1 MFSRKAAPVPS
12 TRRQSPLL
20 QVDADAT
27 ETETES
33 PASPPSLTE
42 PVEDYLKAIYE
53 LERRNGAAATSDV
66 AVALDVAPASVT
78 GMIRR
83 LAGQGYLTHVPYR
96 GVQLTDV
103 GRRAALRTI
112 RRHRILESYLTHVLG
127 FPWDRVHAEAERL
140 EHAASDDLIE
150 RMAAAL
156 GHPTSDPHGAPIP
169 TVEGTVDQRH
179 HRRLVDL
186 AVGERAKMVQVSDKN
201 PQLLRYLAEIAL
213 QPGVEVTL
221 LARAPFDGPLTL
233 RVGASESLV
242 GPALAEQ
249 VLVEQL
255 PAESAPPR
263 REKARPSTRKPQS
276 PSR

>member
-1 MFSRKAAPVPS
+1 MFARKTPP
-12 TRRQSPLL
+12 
-20 QVDADAT
+20 VDAGADVAPP
-27 ETETES
+27 EGES
-33 PASPPSLTE
+33 SARTRSLTE

-53 LERRNGAAATSDV
+53 LERRNGVAATSDV

-96 GVQLTDV
+96 GVQLTDL

-112 RRHRILESYLTHVLG
+112 RRHRILESYLTRVLG
-127 FPWDRVHAEAERL
+127 FPWDQVHAEAERL

-156 GHPTSDPHGAPIP
+156 GNPTSDPHGAPIP

-179 HRRLVDL
+179 YRRLVDL
-186 AVGERAKMVQVSDKN
+186 AVGERATMVQVSDKN
-201 PQLLRYLAEIAL
+201 PELLRYLAEIAL
-213 QPGVEVTL
+213 QPGAEVTL
-221 LARAPFDGPLTL
+221 MARAPFDGPLTL

-249 VLVEQL
+249 VLVEQR
-255 PAESAPPR
+255 PAESAVPE
-263 REKARPSTRKPQS
+263 REKTPPSTRKSKS
-276 PSR
+276 PPR